1 VYGTSI
7 KQSGSLMIEMGKS
20 MPKELHHWIN
30 GQKVAGGKGRVGE
43 VFNPATGE
51 ISSLVPFA
59 NEEEVQT
66 VVEVARD
73 ALPSWSATPPIQRAR
88 VMFRFKALIE
98 ENMDEIASLVS
109 SEHGKT
115 LDDARGSTTRGL
127 EVVEFACGIPHLLKG
142 DFTGQVGT
150 NVDSYSLRQP
160 VGVCAGITPFNF
172 PAMIPL
178 WMFPLSVAC
187 GNTFILKPSEKD
199 PSCPLRLAQLFQ
211 EAGGPDGVLN
221 VINGDKIT
229 VDALLHDPGVD
240 AVSFVGSTPIA
251 EYVYSTAAATGK
263 RVQALGGAKNHMVV
277 MPDADFDQATDALM
291 GAAYGSAGERC
302 MAVSVAVAVG
312 ESAQPLVDK
321 LAPRVSGLKI
331 GPYTDPEAE
340 MGPVVSKQALERIRN
355 LVGTGVTQGAKLVV
369 DGRQAKLQG
378 YEDGFFLGGCLF
390 DEVETD
396 MDIYKEE
403 IFGPVLAV
411 MRVPDYESALKLVCD
426 NPYGN
431 GTAIFTRD
439 GDAARDFT
447 VRSNIGMVGV
457 NVPIPVPVAYHS
469 FGGWK
474 RSMFGTSNTH
484 GMDGVRFYTRIKTV
498 TARWPSGIRQGAD
511 FSIPTLK

>member
-1 VYGTSI
+1 
-7 KQSGSLMIEMGKS
+7 MANM
-20 MPKELHHWIN
+20 LHHWIN
-30 GQKVAGGKGRVGE
+30 GQKVKAANGNLGQI
-43 VFNPATGE
+43 FNPATGE
-51 ISSLVPFA
+51 VASQVPFA
-59 NEEEVQT
+59 STKQVGDAIASAQ
-66 VVEVARD
+66 A
-73 ALPSWSATPPIQRAR
+73 ALPAWSATPPIQRAR
-88 VMFRFKALIE
+88 VMFRFKALLE
-98 ENMDEIASLVS
+98 ENIDEIATLVS
-109 SEHGKT
+109 SEHGKI

-142 DFTGQVGT
+142 EFTEQVGT
-150 NVDSYSLRQP
+150 NVDSYSIRQP
-160 VGVCAGITPFNF
+160 VGVCVGITPFNF

-178 WMFPLSVAC
+178 WMFPLAVAC
-187 GNTFILKPSEKD
+187 GNTFVLKPSEKD
-199 PSCPLRLAQLFQ
+199 PSCPLRLAELFK

-221 VINGDKIT
+221 VINGDKLA
-229 VDALLHDPGVD
+229 VDALLTDPRVD

-251 EYVYSTAAATGK
+251 EYVYATAAANGK

-312 ESAQPLVDK
+312 ESALPLIKK
-321 LAPRVSGLKI
+321 LIPRVQSLKI
-331 GPYTDPEAE
+331 GPYTDPDAE
-340 MGPVVSKQALERIRN
+340 MGPVVSAQALERIKG
-355 LVGTGVTQGAKLVV
+355 LVDSGVSQGAELVV
-369 DGRQAKLQG
+369 DGRETTLQG
-378 YEDGFFLGGCLF
+378 YEEGFFLGGCLF
-390 DEVETD
+390 DKVTPE
-396 MDIYKEE
+396 MDIYREE
-403 IFGPVLAV
+403 IFGPVLSV
-411 MRVPDYESALKLVCD
+411 VRVPDYESALQLVCD

-431 GTAIFTRD
+431 GAAIFTRD

-447 VRSNIGMVGV
+447 KRSNIGMVGV

-474 RSMFGTSNTH
+474 RSMFGSSNTH